1 MAVRKLP
8 APSPRLGRWVLT
20 LPSFLAGLFTLGL
33 GIFLV
38 YTIYSDRL
46 NRSAQME
53 QDLLWQKQALQL
65 QMGNTRHELESL
77 AATLAANGLTSADF
91 TARTL
96 SLIQNTPELISLAYV
111 DETGQTRW
119 RTPLAPPDNEIPL
132 SHRNLVAQRAAV
144 LLNDEQIYSPPITD
158 TSAGPVIALTSPVKL
173 PFEGRHFLIAQFDLN
188 RLLSQQVPWWIGQR
202 YQISLLRADGSV
214 LASKFDRRQD
224 AAKLAQQIDLDIG
237 PENLRLQARVYRE
250 TGTWKQNAML
260 GALVGL
266 SLLMLVSTWVM
277 RRHIRERQKT
287 EALLRRETAMR
298 MAMEDSLITGTR
310 VMDLEGRL
318 TYVNRAFCDMT
329 GYSAEELLNHE
340 QIMPYW
346 PPDALETCLAINR
359 RILAGET
366 DSSGF
371 QCTFQ
376 RRNGERFDVRIY
388 AARLVDGEGQ
398 HIGWI
403 SSIYDITELQ
413 REREALQASHERFV
427 TVLNGL
433 DAAVVVSDAVSGELL
448 LSNRQYQY
456 EFNLPVQH
464 ERCCVIP
471 FLPREQTAALPAE
484 WFDDF
489 AQRWYQIKTRPSI
502 WVDGSLVW
510 LEILTDITAL
520 KDAQQREQQQN
531 EQLQQTSRL
540 ISMGEMAS
548 SLAHELNQ
556 PLAAIASY
564 ATGCR
569 NLLGQAEPNLRQLD
583 QAIEKMAEQA
593 KRAGLI
599 IRGIREFVQR
609 RAPHRSACAM
619 DQLLATV
626 QVLLAAH
633 VKKSNVKLHL
643 DCDPLLPPVFADP
656 VMLEQVLFNLMKNAI
671 EAMHETPAN
680 QRQLQVLVARR
691 DEMLQVTIADRGAG
705 ISAEQLEQ
713 LFKAFYTTKSTGMG
727 MGLNICRSIIEH
739 HHGRLWVEA
748 NPGGGTRFHFTV
760 PLSEDSHAREP

>member
-1 MAVRKLP
+1 MRKLP

-33 GIFLV
+33 GLFLV
-38 YTIYSDRL
+38 ISYYTDR
-46 NRSAQME
+46 NSRSELME
-53 QDLLWQKQALQL
+53 QDLLWQKQAIQL
-65 QMGNTRHELESL
+65 QMSNTRHELESL

-96 SLIQNTPELISLAYV
+96 SLIQNTPELVSLAYV

-119 RTPLAPPDNEIPL
+119 RTPLNPAANEAPL
-132 SHRNLVAQRAAV
+132 SHRNLIAQRSAV
-144 LLNDEQIYSPPITD
+144 LLADESVYSMPITD
-158 TSAGPVIALTSPVKL
+158 LGNSNPLIALTVPVKL
-173 PFEGRHFLIAQFDLN
+173 PYAGRHFLIAQFDLN
-188 RLLSQQVPWWIGQR
+188 RLLGQQVPWWIGQR
-202 YQISLLRADGSV
+202 YQISLVRPDGSV
-214 LASKFDRRQD
+214 LAHKFDRRQD
-224 AAKLAQQIDLDIG
+224 PDKLAQQIPLDVG
-237 PENLRLQARVYRE
+237 PEHFLLQARVYRE
-250 TGTWKQNAML
+250 HGDWRQNAL
-260 GALVGL
+260 LVALIGL
-266 SLLMLVSTWVM
+266 SLLMLASTWAM

-298 MAMEDSLITGTR
+298 MAMEDSLVTGTR

-318 TYVNRAFCDMT
+318 TYVNRAFCSMT
-329 GYSAEELLNHE
+329 GYSAEELLASE

-346 PPDALETCLAINR
+346 PPEELDACLAINR
-359 RILAGET
+359 RILAGES

-371 QCTFQ
+371 QCRFQ
-376 RRNGERFDVRIY
+376 RRNGERFDARIY
-388 AARLVDGEGQ
+388 AAKLVDGEGQ

-403 SSIYDITELQ
+403 SSFYDITELQ

-433 DAAVVVSDAVSGELL
+433 DAAVVVSDAQSGELL
-448 LSNRQYQY
+448 LSNPQYNTA
-456 EFNLPVQH
+456 FNLPEKH
-464 ERCCVIP
+464 ERCCVLP
-471 FLPREQTAALPAE
+471 LLPREQTASLPGE
-484 WFDDF
+484 WFDEYG
-489 AQRWYQIKTRPSI
+489 QHWYQIKSRPSI

-510 LEILTDITAL
+510 LEIITDITAL

-569 NLLGQAEPNLRQLD
+569 NLLTQAEPNLRQLD

-609 RAPHRSACAM
+609 RAPHRSACAI

-626 QVLLAAH
+626 QVLLAAQI
-633 VKKSNVKLHL
+633 KKNQIQLGIS
-643 DCDPLLPPVFADP
+643 CDPALPPVFADP

-671 EAMHETPAN
+671 EAMADTPP
-680 QRQLQVLVARR
+680 RERR
-691 DEMLQVTIADRGAG
+691 LDVTTRRIESMLQVTISDQGAG

-713 LFKAFYTTKSTGMG
+713 LFKAFYTTKETGMG

-739 HHGRLWVEA
+739 HQGRLWVES
-748 NPGGGTRFHFTV
+748 NPGGGSRFHFTV